1 MKNTGKS
8 SNNSIKK
15 RWDTDKPPKIISQ
28 KKRKKTK
35 YLSTIYPH
43 SIVDNFFYLFFQKST
58 LQIPFYVL
66 QYNHNKEN
74 NILKEDTYYDKYSY
88 YIKLYAIK

>member
-35 YLSTIYPH
+35 
-43 SIVDNFFYLFFQKST
+43 
-58 LQIPFYVL
+58 
-66 QYNHNKEN
+66 
-74 NILKEDTYYDKYSY
+74 
-88 YIKLYAIK
+88 